1 MTPQPAA
8 RGPAG
13 ERGPGRLGAHLLA
26 SPTSLVLTLI
36 GAPHAKKK
44 KRKRKKEKKRK
55 TKGRA
60 EQKERAARM
69 RGPWRRRWD
78 APAAS
83 AGLAAR
89 AASAAC
95 SQRPREAGT
104 AVASLPLGGGPHV
117 PAAFRTVGSGGGC
130 GPFADGG
137 SQAGAGAQLCL
148 KHPAHTEAGTEV
160 ELTGPL
166 PNERTLRADHRRARK
181 PRSSGTA
188 GPVLSSAA
196 SVRSAG
202 AAPRPRDPRRQCQ
215 ALLGAA
221 QGRLGRGGARLA
233 ASVLLGADARAQG
246 VLSHTG
252 SGCPPAGEWVGAGR
266 G

>member
-1 MTPQPAA
+1 MPKRKREKEKKKRNEKQRAAQSRAERTRCAHARALAPQVGRAS
-8 RGPAG
+8 G
-13 ERGPGRLGAHLLA
+13 ERGSGRQGGVRGLFTATERGGHRGGVSA
-26 SPTSLVLTLI
+26 S
-36 GAPHAKKK
+36 
-44 KRKRKKEKKRK
+44 
-55 TKGRA
+55 GR
-60 EQKERAARM
+60 R
-69 RGPWRRRWD
+69 
-78 APAAS
+78 PA
-83 AGLAAR
+83 L
-89 AASAAC
+89 
-95 SQRPREAGT
+95 
-104 AVASLPLGGGPHV
+104 

-130 GPFADGG
+130 GPLADGG

-202 AAPRPRDPRRQCQ
+202 AAPRPRDPRRPCQ
-215 ALLGAA
+215 ALLGTA
-221 QGRLGRGGARLA
+221 QDRLGRGGARLA

>member
-104 AVASLPLGGGPHV
+104 AVAPLPLGGGPH
-117 PAAFRTVGSGGGC
+117 FQQRSG
-130 GPFADGG
+130 
-137 SQAGAGAQLCL
+137 QWGAGVVAARLQMEGPRQAQGLSCASSTRL
-148 KHPAHTEAGTEV
+148 
-160 ELTGPL
+160 
-166 PNERTLRADHRRARK
+166 TLR
-181 PRSSGTA
+181 
-188 GPVLSSAA
+188 
-196 SVRSAG
+196 
-202 AAPRPRDPRRQCQ
+202 
-215 ALLGAA
+215 
-221 QGRLGRGGARLA
+221 RGQKW
-233 ASVLLGADARAQG
+233 S
-246 VLSHTG
+246 
-252 SGCPPAGEWVGAGR
+252 
-266 G
+266 